1 MFNLTKL
8 SIYYLHIK
16 AVRYLDVN
24 TFLCNRIKFDVFFC
38 NHIVNMFQ
46 ERYCFLLFR
55 NETVLMLLLKKNFF
69 LKQLFSYIF
78 VRLKCTITTTMISK
92 GIHIHV
98 IMDTLNKELYF
109 GNISALRF
117 FKHLLLQFSHWPAEV
132 IRQTRIHTP
141 YIGDLC
147 SVLFVYFILFYLQC
161 ILKLRWK
168 KFFIR

>member
-24 TFLCNRIKFDVFFC
+24 TFLCNRIQFDVFFC

-46 ERYCFLLFR
+46 EICCFLLFR
-55 NETVLMLLLKKNFF
+55 NETVLMLLLKKN
-69 LKQLFSYIF
+69 KKILFSYIF
-78 VRLKCTITTTMISK
+78 VGLKCTITTTMTSK
-92 GIHIHV
+92 GIHTHV

-117 FKHLLLQFSHWPAEV
+117 FKHLLLQFSHWPEEV
-132 IRQTRIHTP
+132 IRQTRIHTLTWRFVLCFVCLF
-141 YIGDLC
+141 YFIC
-147 SVLFVYFILFYLQC
+147 SVS
-161 ILKLRWK
+161 
-168 KFFIR
+168 